1 LDKPI
6 VILGDLN
13 CDVLKHN
20 CPESKALINFAK
32 EMNLSQ
38 LIKSPTRFTNTTQ
51 SLLDV
56 VLVSSNSLVR
66 RSGVLNTTRKY
77 MHAET
82 LALLTK
88 PLYFLNMKYL
98 K

>member
-1 LDKPI
+1 MICVTYRPDDSPLSSFDINVLKPSYIQALTLDKPI

-56 VLVSSNSLVR
+56 VLVS
-66 RSGVLNTTRKY
+66 
-77 MHAET
+77 
-82 LALLTK
+82 
-88 PLYFLNMKYL
+88 
-98 K
+98 